1 MDPVVPSL
9 TDSVHVGP
17 VCQIRPLIV
26 DRLVTF
32 GASPHPVPARRD
44 HPFLSDPTDR
54 VDRDPTVHRPIVD
67 HRDRPTSFWDRLD
80 PTGLD
85 RTGQALV
92 LPTDPWDRTGPCMVH
107 PTF

>member
-32 GASPHPVPARRD
+32 GASPRPGPARRD
-44 HPFLSDPTDR
+44 PPFLSDPTDR
-54 VDRDPTVHRPIVD
+54 VDRDPTVRLPIVD

-85 RTGQALV
+85 RTGRALV
-92 LPTDPWDRTGPCMVH
+92 LPTDPWDRTVLCTVH